1 MNLIDNWTPQKEDLD
16 WTQNHFDNMAIGDTW
31 SVSGALIEKTS
42 DAELTLR
49 QYPVESAMAVDRV
62 GKVCDEINIEFQT
75 EGATM
80 IDDPIKAA
88 QLAAKEWVD
97 PESNIPLANFD
108 LENAEWEVHAVP
120 SVNEEGESVIID
132 QWTVRIT
139 HDNDEEEGELHVVN
153 MTPMDYH
160 LIAGDDLFFNW
171 RGLRVIERGEAIQ
184 LADDERV
191 MELFGSEVILLGSTH
206 EGHTVPPHMRGMMVT
221 RLDEVGSEEE

>member
-1 MNLIDNWTPQKEDLD
+1 MNLIDDWTPQKEDLD

-62 GKVCDEINIEFQT
+62 AKVCDEISIEFQT

-88 QLAAKEWVD
+88 QLAAQEWAD

-108 LENAEWEVHAVP
+108 LENAEWEVHSVP